1 MVNNELEIPIRESW
15 ITVKF
20 TKLST
25 NRKKNYR
32 LKKPCDIISHSS
44 QGIAGDIYVPRF
56 PIYFRN

>member
-25 NRKKNYR
+25 IREK
-32 LKKPCDIISHSS
+32 L
-44 QGIAGDIYVPRF
+44 
-56 PIYFRN
+56 